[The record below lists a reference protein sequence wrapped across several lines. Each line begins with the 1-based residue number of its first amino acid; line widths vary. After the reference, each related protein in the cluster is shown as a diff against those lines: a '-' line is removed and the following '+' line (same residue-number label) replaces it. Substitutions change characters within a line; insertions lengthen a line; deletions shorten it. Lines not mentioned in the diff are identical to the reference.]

1 MKASD
6 ILQRARALADLGNTK
21 FIDHD
26 YELHSLNESWKDIY
40 AALLANDDD
49 YYLTET
55 TLTLT
60 SVHAVAGSDS
70 EYLIDLPTDAVRVR
84 YLDWNGTTGWLPMD
98 RFNLGMK
105 DHQPGDPYYRLKNGK
120 LWVIGGTVPSTGLSI
135 RVGYYPTPATITCP
149 ADPYEFTTSYARATL
164 ASVGIG
170 GFTDYNN
177 TGIYIYSSMSL
188 RAESIDRNTTASP
201 VSLFT
206 DSAAVGSVL
215 YHKGYLYWVRQ
226 ANIYR
231 KATDLTAAFT
241 VPSAVTSS
249 NDVVD
254 FQIYGDTIYFITS
267 TAVKSCALDGTGT
280 ATIQSGL
287 TCTRGAAVLASVVY
301 YVDGT
306 TLKSVAP
313 AATVLTSV
321 TDVTS
326 DGTYLYVHTSG
337 TDHKVKRL
345 TISAGAITATDTIH
359 SDATGMAPYQGGR
372 LPILQ
377 QAAQTFVA
385 IDTAVDYDFS
395 YPNNL
400 VPEIMAYRAA
410 VDYRIKQAQ
419 DATKL
424 EERLAS
430 LWERFSSMIRRDD
443 YKPERIR
450 NAYTTGGWR

>member
-1 MKASD
+1 MQASD

-21 FIDHD
+21 FISHD
-26 YELHSLNESWKDIY
+26 YELHSINEAWKDIY

-55 TLTLT
+55 TLTIT
-60 SVHAVAGSDS
+60 SVHAVAGSVD

-84 YLDWNGTTGWLPMD
+84 YLDWNGTAGWIPME
-98 RFNLGMK
+98 RFNLSMK
-105 DHQPGDPYYRLKNGK
+105 NNQPGTPYYRLKNGK
-120 LWVIGGTVPSTGLSI
+120 LWIIGGSVPSAGLSV
-135 RVGYYPTPATITCP
+135 RLGYYPAPATITCP
-149 ADPYEFTTSYARATL
+149 ADPYEFTTSYARDLL
-164 ASVGIG
+164 ANVGIG

-177 TGIYIYSSMSL
+177 TGIYSYSSTGL

-206 DSAAVGSVL
+206 DAAAVSSVL
-215 YHKGYLYWVRQ
+215 YHKGYLYWIRQ

-231 KATDLTAAFT
+231 KPTDLTAAFLT
-241 VPSAVTSS
+241 PTALTSS

-254 FQIYGDTIYFITS
+254 FQIYGDLIYFITA
-267 TAVKSCALDGTGT
+267 TAVKTCSLTGSGT
-280 ATIQSGL
+280 ATLQSGL
-287 TCTRGAAVLASVVY
+287 TCTRGAAVLGGVVY
-301 YVDGT
+301 YVGGT
-306 TLKSVAP
+306 TLKSVSP
-313 AATVLTSV
+313 AATVLADV

-326 DGTYLYVHTSG
+326 DGTYLYVHTSS
-337 TDHKVKRL
+337 TDYKVKRL
-345 TISAGAITATDTIH
+345 TIVAGAVSATDTLH

-377 QAAQTFVA
+377 QAAQTFIA
-385 IDTAVDYDFS
+385 IDPSVDYDFA

-410 VDYRIKQAQ
+410 VDYKIKQSQ

-424 EERLAS
+424 EERLAA

-450 NAYTTGGWR
+450 NAYSYGGWQ